1 MPAATSYPNK
11 LRKFREE
18 AFLTRASLAG
28 LCDQLAQSDAVR
40 YTAVSEHTIKKLES
54 EDSQPR
60 ASTAT
65 TLAAALKMDVARLF
79 PNGIDLKNR
88 RVDRKAH

>member
-1 MPAATSYPNK
+1 MSTSSYPNQ

-18 AFLTRASLAG
+18 AFLTRTSLASQ
-28 LCDQLAQSDAVR
+28 CEVLALEDSLR
-40 YTAVSEHTIKKLES
+40 FTAVSEHTIKKLES

-65 TLAAALKMDVARLF
+65 TLAAALNVEVPQLF
-79 PNGIDLKNR
+79 PSGIDLKNR
-88 RVDRKAH
+88 KVDKEKP